1 VIKRIITQVAVAE
14 PCRELDPE
22 RRKRLRQLFNPLAAR
37 RMSDFALLLAEAIA
51 EAGHGPRDE
60 WIYASRFGGT
70 QSLERYLSSFPTP
83 SPLHFQ
89 NSIHPGAFDLVS
101 VARRERSGMLSALC
115 GLGSLVSDALLAALL
130 VPERRVAHLAG
141 GDEYEPWCSG
151 HGWSADQT
159 FAFYLRLE
167 AESGAPALGELIF
180 TPGGEAAAPEP
191 DLPAFHA
198 ALGEHRELH
207 FAAPQRGAFR
217 LTWT

>member
-1 VIKRIITQVAVAE
+1 
-14 PCRELDPE
+14 
-22 RRKRLRQLFNPLAAR
+22 
-37 RMSDFALLLAEAIA
+37 MSDLALLLAEATA
-51 EAGHGPRDE
+51 EAEPGPRDE

-70 QSLERYLSSFPTP
+70 QSLERYLASFPTP

-101 VARRERSGMLSALC
+101 VARRQRSGLLSSLC

-141 GDEYEPWCSG
+141 GDEYEPWSSG
-151 HGWSADQT
+151 HGWGAEET

-167 AESGAPALGELIF
+167 AEPGASPLGELTFI
-180 TPGGEAAAPEP
+180 PGGEADAPEP

-198 ALGEHRELH
+198 ALGERRELY
-207 FAAPQRGAFR
+207 FAAPQRGSFR

>member
-1 VIKRIITQVAVAE
+1 MIKRTLTQVAVAE

-37 RMSDFALLLAEAIA
+37 RMSDLALLLAEATA
-51 EAGHGPRDE
+51 EAKYGPRDE

-70 QSLERYLSSFPTP
+70 QSLKRYLSSFPTP

-101 VARRERSGMLSALC
+101 VARRQRSGMLSALC
-115 GLGSLVSDALLAALL
+115 GRDSLVSDALLTALL
-130 VPERRVAHLAG
+130 VPNHRVAHLAG
-141 GDEYEPWCSG
+141 GDEYEPWSSG
-151 HGWSADQT
+151 HGWGAEET

-167 AESGAPALGELIF
+167 AEPGAPALGELTF
-180 TPGGEAAAPEP
+180 TPGGEAEASEP

-198 ALGEHRELH
+198 ALGERRELH
-207 FAAPQRGAFR
+207 FAVPQRGAFR
-217 LTWT
+217 LLWR

>member
-1 VIKRIITQVAVAE
+1 VIKRFITQISVAA

-22 RRKRLRQLFNPLAAR
+22 RRKCLRRLFNPLAAR
-37 RMSDFALLLAEAIA
+37 RMSDLALLLAEATA
-51 EAGHGPRDE
+51 EAEHGPRDE
-60 WIYASRFGGT
+60 WIYATRFGGT

-101 VARRERSGMLSALC
+101 VARRQRSGMLSALC
-115 GLGSLVSDALLAALL
+115 GLDSLVSDALLATLL
-130 VPERRVAHLAG
+130 VPDHRVAHLAG
-141 GDEYEPWCSG
+141 GDEYEPWSSA
-151 HGWSADQT
+151 HGWGAEET

-167 AESGAPALGELIF
+167 TVPGASSLGALTF
-180 TPGGEAAAPEP
+180 TPGAQAVASEP

-198 ALGEHRELH
+198 ALGERRELH
-207 FAAPQRGAFR
+207 FAVPQRGAFR